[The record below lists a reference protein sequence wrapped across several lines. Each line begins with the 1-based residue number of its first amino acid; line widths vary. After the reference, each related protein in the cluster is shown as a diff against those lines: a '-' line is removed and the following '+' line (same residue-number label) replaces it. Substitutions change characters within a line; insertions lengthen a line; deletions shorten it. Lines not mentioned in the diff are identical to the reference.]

1 MFFFFFNFF
10 GLKCLKANFLIHEF
24 KQECMALSA
33 AKVMTL
39 IPRDSKKCVS
49 WMHCKSV
56 CMRASARCIKI
67 YICAINA
74 VEIQNSSQLK
84 AVHTQKRT
92 MQGSGK
98 EKS

>member
-1 MFFFFFNFF
+1 M
-10 GLKCLKANFLIHEF
+10 
-24 KQECMALSA
+24 
-33 AKVMTL
+33 
-39 IPRDSKKCVS
+39 
-49 WMHCKSV
+49 
-56 CMRASARCIKI
+56 

-98 EKS
+98 EKSKV